1 MMMRIAQGECN
12 MGGHF
17 GTTGMWY
24 KDGVFYELED
34 THVNFFLNHFE
45 ILGFSKEEKAALC
58 VENGLAPDA
67 TQCAEDNPARAVLVT
82 EALKRGA
89 IRIRFYRGSTT
100 VQCYSKDDSRSLEQL
115 KNCIIDGSNKCF
127 GPSLTVKDTNGWGE
141 NLNSMGWGKQIS
153 DFTAGSNH
161 QQNYQYKN
169 LYDSL

>member
-1 MMMRIAQGECN
+1 

-34 THVNFFLNHFE
+34 THVNFFLNHYE
-45 ILGFSKEEKAALC
+45 ILGFNIEEKEQLC
-58 VENGLAPDA
+58 IENGLAPDA
-67 TQCAEDNPARAVLVT
+67 KQCAEDNPARAVLVT

-100 VQCYSKDDSRSLEQL
+100 VQCYYKNDAHCYEQL
-115 KNCIIDGSNKCF
+115 QNCIIDGSNKCF
-127 GPSLTVKDTNGWGE
+127 GTSLTVKDVNGWGE

-153 DFTAGSNH
+153 EFTAGSNH
-161 QQNYQYKN
+161 KQDYQYIN
-169 LYDSL
+169 LNNSL

>member
-1 MMMRIAQGECN
+1 
-12 MGGHF
+12 MGSYF

-34 THVNFFLNHFE
+34 THVNFFLNHYE
-45 ILGFSKEEKAALC
+45 ILGLNIEEKEQLC
-58 VENGLAPDA
+58 RENGLAPDA
-67 TQCAEDNPARAVLVT
+67 TQCAEDNPARTVLVT

-100 VQCYSKDDSRSLEQL
+100 VQCYNKDDALCFEQL
-115 KNCIIDGSNKCF
+115 QNCIIDGSNKCF
-127 GPSLTVKDTNGWGE
+127 GPTLTVKDINGWGE

-161 QQNYQYKN
+161 KQDYQYIN
-169 LYDSL
+169 LTNSL